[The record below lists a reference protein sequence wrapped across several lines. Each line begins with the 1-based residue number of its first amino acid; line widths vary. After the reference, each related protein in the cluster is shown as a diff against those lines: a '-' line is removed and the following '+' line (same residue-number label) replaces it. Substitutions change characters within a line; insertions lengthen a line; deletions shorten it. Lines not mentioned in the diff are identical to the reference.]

1 MYKNKTFLAII
12 PARGGSKRLPGK
24 NTLNLNDKPLI
35 AWSIEAGLNSKYVDK
50 VVVSSDDRVVLDIA
64 DKYGVEII
72 IRPDDLASDMATTV
86 DTVEHILE
94 NIDSYEYLVLLQP
107 TSPLRTNK
115 HIDEAIQLL
124 EQKNADAI
132 IGVCETDHSPLWT
145 NTLPNSKSM
154 DNFLSPE
161 IIGKRSQDL
170 DKHYRINGAIYICKT
185 DKFIQEKT
193 LFIKNNNYAYEMESS
208 ASVDIDNHIDFILA
222 GLLLNEAFFSI
233 TQSDINA

>member
-1 MYKNKTFLAII
+1 MHKEKAFLAII
-12 PARGGSKRLPGK
+12 PARGGSKRLPRK
-24 NTLNLNDKPLI
+24 NILDLNGKPLI

-50 VVVSSDDRVVLDIA
+50 VVVTSDDREILDVA
-64 DKYGVEII
+64 DKYGAEII

-86 DTVEHILE
+86 DTVEHVLE

-107 TSPLRTNK
+107 TSPLRTYK

-193 LFIKNNNYAYEMESS
+193 LFIKNNNYAYEMERS

-222 GLLLNEAFFSI
+222 GLLLNEAFF
-233 TQSDINA
+233 

>member
-12 PARGGSKRLPGK
+12 PARGGSKRLPRK
-24 NTLNLNDKPLI
+24 NVLDLNGKPLI
-35 AWSIEAGLNSKYVDK
+35 AYSIEAGLNSSYIDK
-50 VVVSSDDRVVLDIA
+50 VVVTSDDDEILTISK
-64 DKYGVEII
+64 KYGAEII
-72 IRPDDLASDMATTV
+72 IRPDDLANDMATTV
-86 DTVEHILE
+86 DTVEHVLE
-94 NIDSYEYLVLLQP
+94 SVDLYEYLVLLQP
-107 TSPLRTNK
+107 TSPLRTNE

-132 IGVCETDHSPLWT
+132 IGVCETDHSPLWV

-154 DNFLSPE
+154 DNFLSHE

-193 LFIKNNNYAYEMESS
+193 LFINNNYAYEMKRS
-208 ASVDIDNHIDFILA
+208 ASVDIDNRIDFILA
-222 GLLLNEAFFSI
+222 SLLLNEALFSVAK
-233 TQSDINA
+233 SDINA

>member
-1 MYKNKTFLAII
+1 M
-12 PARGGSKRLPGK
+12 
-24 NTLNLNDKPLI
+24 
-35 AWSIEAGLNSKYVDK
+35 
-50 VVVSSDDRVVLDIA
+50 
-64 DKYGVEII
+64 
-72 IRPDDLASDMATTV
+72 
-86 DTVEHILE
+86 
-94 NIDSYEYLVLLQP
+94 VLLQP
-107 TSPLRTNK
+107 TSPLRTYK